1 MMGSP
6 ERKRAFQ
13 PLHEWFEAEGND
25 VGDDN
30 DCYNIFPTCSSSTND
45 MDSSSMN
52 DVGNSSTNDMG
63 DSPFG
68 GRKPGADGHG
78 LV

>member
-1 MMGSP
+1 M
-6 ERKRAFQ
+6 
-13 PLHEWFEAEGND
+13 
-25 VGDDN
+25 GDDN
-30 DCYNIFPTCSSSTND
+30 DCYNIFPTCSSST
-45 MDSSSMN
+45 N

>member
-1 MMGSP
+1 M
-6 ERKRAFQ
+6 
-13 PLHEWFEAEGND
+13 
-25 VGDDN
+25 GDDN
-30 DCYNIFPTCSSSTND
+30 DCYNIFPTCSSSTNDVGNSSMND

-78 LV
+78 PV

>member
-1 MMGSP
+1 M
-6 ERKRAFQ
+6 
-13 PLHEWFEAEGND
+13 
-25 VGDDN
+25 GDDN

>member
-1 MMGSP
+1 MG
-6 ERKRAFQ
+6 
-13 PLHEWFEAEGND
+13 N
-25 VGDDN
+25 
-30 DCYNIFPTCSSSTND
+30 SSMND

-78 LV
+78 PV

>member
-1 MMGSP
+1 M
-6 ERKRAFQ
+6 
-13 PLHEWFEAEGND
+13 
-25 VGDDN
+25 GDDN
-30 DCYNIFPTCSSSTND
+30 DCYNIFPTCSSSTNDVGNSSMNDMDSSSMND

-78 LV
+78 PV